1 MTLLGTA
8 LLVILD
14 ASLGM
19 WLGGMVFFSFVGA
32 PTTFDVLGD
41 DAGQVVNAIFP
52 KYYEFGSIL
61 GFTAVGV
68 AVVAW
73 NRGVLDPTA
82 TLFIQPLILIA
93 LAATIYAQARLLPKM
108 EAAGDDGFAR
118 YHKQSVVLN
127 GVAMLAV
134 AGALVLSHI

>member
-8 LLVILD
+8 LLVVLD
-14 ASLGM
+14 VTLGV

-41 DAGQVVNAIFP
+41 GAGQVVTAIFP

-61 GFTAVGV
+61 GFTAVS
-68 AVVAW
+68 AAILAW
-73 NRGVLDPTA
+73 NQDVLDPTA

-127 GVAMLAV
+127 GVTMLAV

>member
-1 MTLLGTA
+1 MTFLGTA

-14 ASLGM
+14 ASPGM

-32 PTTFDVLGD
+32 LTTFDVLGD

-61 GFTAVGV
+61 GVTAV
-68 AVVAW
+68 
-73 NRGVLDPTA
+73 
-82 TLFIQPLILIA
+82 
-93 LAATIYAQARLLPKM
+93 
-108 EAAGDDGFAR
+108 
-118 YHKQSVVLN
+118 

-134 AGALVLSHI
+134 AGALVLSHF

>member
-1 MTLLGTA
+1 MTLPGTA
-8 LLVILD
+8 LSVVLD
-14 ASLGM
+14 VNLGM
-19 WLGGMVFFSFVGA
+19 WLGGMVFFLFVGA

-41 DAGQVVNAIFP
+41 DAGRVVNAIFP

-61 GFTAVGV
+61 GFTAIS
-68 AVVAW
+68 AAILAW
-73 NRGVLDPTA
+73 NQDVLDPTA

-93 LAATIYAQARLLPKM
+93 LATTIYAQGRLLPKM

-127 GVAMLAV
+127 GVTMLAV
-134 AGALVLSHI
+134 AGALVLSHV